1 MMPNQMMGN
10 PMNAMLN
17 NPLQMLSE
25 LKSNPIEFLMRRRLK
40 VPQNINVSD
49 PQAILNHLV
58 GSGQIS
64 QDQINQ
70 AYQMMQRMGR

>member
-1 MMPNQMMGN
+1 MPNPMMGN
-10 PMNAMLN
+10 PMSAMLN

-25 LKSNPIEFLMRRRLK
+25 LKSNPIQFLMRRRLNI
-40 VPQNINVSD
+40 PQNINVSD

-58 GSGQIS
+58 SSRQIS

-70 AYQMMQRMGR
+70 AYQMMQRMGG